1 MCTGHV
7 LPAAVQVSLSV
18 HRILEANDKWPGDR
32 AIIPSVH
39 SLEIFTRDLA
49 LYTLLQS
56 RCHSDIGLLSPYG
69 SCLDF
74 FSRLFLFILKY
85 IFFIPISQTSILFFM
100 LLSFCS
106 YFVRF
111 LFIYIFLFV
120 IVLHIFLL
128 AFIFIWFLARSW
140 RRKCMC
146 VEVLLSLA
154 LCEIRTL
161 SLLLWR
167 TCRFSACLVW
177 WKLTI

>member
-1 MCTGHV
+1 
-7 LPAAVQVSLSV
+7 
-18 HRILEANDKWPGDR
+18 
-32 AIIPSVH
+32 
-39 SLEIFTRDLA
+39 
-49 LYTLLQS
+49 
-56 RCHSDIGLLSPYG
+56 
-69 SCLDF
+69 
-74 FSRLFLFILKY
+74 
-85 IFFIPISQTSILFFM
+85 M

-167 TCRFSACLVW
+167 TCRFSTCLVW
-177 WKLTI
+177 WKLTIYDSICHRSSWTLRWGRYVHKRGTNIVIFKHWIVRYLWNKKLRRGLSHRPPGFVTTPRISGTATVCTVLTRTPSQSVCPLNRWAAIMNSL